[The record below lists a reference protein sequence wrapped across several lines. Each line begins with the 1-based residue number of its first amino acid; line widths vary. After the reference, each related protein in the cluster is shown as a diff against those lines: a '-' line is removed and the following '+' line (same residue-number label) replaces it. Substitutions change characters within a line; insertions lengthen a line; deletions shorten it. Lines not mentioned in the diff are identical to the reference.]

1 MFIPIKC
8 LSVFYFSDFEWSPR
22 DRSKVSSCACG
33 FSCQHGACDSPVWT
47 CLGRCCLHWVQE
59 VVLDLP
65 VFPELVGNGGR
76 ECRQITCAQKVHQ
89 MAHLVFGFLPLNPR
103 RYSKYSDEDYICKT
117 KKVAQMRHPL
127 HMSLHTAM
135 RYSVAACLRWHNGDL
150 SWRAKKAFFEVALD
164 KGGWHVHLCTVSMFF
179 LSETSSGL

>member
-1 MFIPIKC
+1 MTA
-8 LSVFYFSDFEWSPR
+8 LRYQAALVGSL
-22 DRSKVSSCACG
+22 ANM
-33 FSCQHGACDSPVWT
+33 
-47 CLGRCCLHWVQE
+47 
-59 VVLDLP
+59 
-65 VFPELVGNGGR
+65 ELVTLQYGR
-76 ECRQITCAQKVHQ
+76 VLEDAACTEFKRSYLTYRCSLNWLATEAVNAGKCRYHMRPKVHQ

-150 SWRAKKAFFEVALD
+150 S
-164 KGGWHVHLCTVSMFF
+164 
-179 LSETSSGL
+179 